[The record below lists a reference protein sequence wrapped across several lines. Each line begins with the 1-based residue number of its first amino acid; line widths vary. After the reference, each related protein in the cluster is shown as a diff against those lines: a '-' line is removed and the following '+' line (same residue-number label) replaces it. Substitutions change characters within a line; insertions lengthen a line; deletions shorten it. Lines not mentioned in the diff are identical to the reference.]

1 MSNITNLRTRL
12 YLLFIVL
19 LENSNCFIHL
29 LTSIVVF
36 GKASSYVNAY
46 VRMSG
51 IY

>member
-1 MSNITNLRTRL
+1 
-12 YLLFIVL
+12 
-19 LENSNCFIHL
+19 L